1 MDNPIPPGVL
11 IAAPSSGSGKTSITL
26 ALLRR
31 FRQLGRPVASI
42 KVGPDY
48 IDPAFHA
55 AAGGRVC
62 TSLDSWAMREAT
74 LTQLLQKS
82 GEGADFVLGEGVM
95 GLFDGAPDGRG
106 SSADL
111 ARITGWPVVLVVD
124 ARGMAASAAAIVHG
138 FKTLDP
144 RLSLAGVIFNRV
156 GSDRHAEMLAKACAP
171 LEVPLLGMVR
181 QDPALALPSR
191 HLGLVQ
197 AAEHDGLEAFLETA
211 ARDIAGQIDCDRL
224 AALAS
229 AHPVGPSESDVTGA
243 SRSRPPGIRP
253 LGQRIAVARDTAFA
267 FSYPFL
273 LDAWR
278 AAGAEIALF
287 SPLADEAPDPAA
299 DAVYL
304 PGGYPE
310 LHAGKLAGNG
320 RTISGLREAAR
331 RGAAVYG
338 ECGGHMFMG
347 QGLTDAEGIR
357 HAMSGLLP
365 LETSF
370 ARETTG
376 RGRRMVLGYRQA
388 ALLRDTVI
396 GPAGEAFR
404 GHEFH
409 YARELPLEENRVPEQ
424 TAGAAAGLAAGAGDR
439 LFEVKDARGEALSAA
454 GLCQGKVMGSFLHLI
469 DPIA

>member
-1 MDNPIPPGVL
+1 MPLPDHSIPPGLL

-31 FRQLGRPVASI
+31 FRQLERPVASI

-55 AAGGRVC
+55 AASSRAC
-62 TSLDSWAMREAT
+62 TTLDSWAMRPAS
-74 LTQLLQKS
+74 LNHLVHS
-82 GEGADFVLGEGVM
+82 AGEGAEFVLGEGVM

-106 SSADL
+106 STADL
-111 ARITGWPVVLVVD
+111 ALSTGWPVVLVVD
-124 ARGMAASAAAIVHG
+124 ARGMAASAAAVVHG

-156 GSDRHAEMLAKACAP
+156 GSDRHAGVLSKACEP
-171 LEVPLLGMVR
+171 LGVPVLGFVRHNDLLV
-181 QDPALALPSR
+181 LPSR

-197 AAEHDGLEAFLETA
+197 AGEHQALEAFLESA
-211 ARDIAGQIDCDRL
+211 AHDIAGQIDCESLAGLARSCAQEPSDRL
-224 AALAS
+224 DQGS
-229 AHPVGPSESDVTGA
+229 AGLP
-243 SRSRPPGIRP
+243 RPGMMP

-278 AAGAEIALF
+278 AAGAELGFF
-287 SPLADEAPDPAA
+287 SPLADEAPDPKA

-310 LHAGKLAGNG
+310 LHAARLAGNAG
-320 RTISGLREAAR
+320 FLSGLKDAAR
-331 RGAAVYG
+331 RGATLYG
-338 ECGGHMFMG
+338 ECGGYMVLG
-347 QGLTDAEGIR
+347 EGLIDAEGCR

-370 ARETTG
+370 AREG
-376 RGRRMVLGYRQA
+376 GDKSKRRLVLGYRQA
-388 ALLRDTVI
+388 ELLQNTSI
-396 GPAGEAFR
+396 GQAGRAFR

-409 YARELPLEENRVPEQ
+409 YARELGAPENVRVSRSVDS
-424 TAGAAAGLAAGAGDR
+424 GDR
-439 LFEVKDARGEALSAA
+439 LFRLKDARGDDLGEA
-454 GLCQGKVMGSFLHLI
+454 GLRTGNVMGSFLHII
-469 DPIA
+469 DSCS